1 MTRLLRRKTLW
12 TAKQLV
18 ELGSAV
24 PALDSV
30 EKLRKVDFGP
40 RLAHFPAPMRGARE
54 FSIIP
59 ISESLP
65 FVATTPGVFEKL
77 QFLPSADPD
86 VIENFMDTPRA
97 KELFY
102 GYKAANTSIGGIT
115 YFVGDVVMLRAPV
128 PGLSGRLGR
137 IVALEHVKGDPT
149 RVRVLLRRC
158 DIMTEFRK
166 DERPP
171 SPKRQKRGR
180 GKPRQRQQRQQRQQI
195 EALRSDTGE
204 FDPRDLMDANRCWL
218 VYQRVVPPCEPHE
231 PHPRPDA
238 TVEGDEL
245 DFLVRSARVYG
256 EWDPDVHGSEK
267 IYSQE
272 RQRQENAVHHA
283 RQLSMENGGI
293 PVLPIVIGKWADET
307 TGNTSKR
314 NNKFEVAQY
323 HLGNVPASINY
334 CPDLCV
340 FIAAAKGVEP
350 LHLAQ
355 KIIADFKDKV
365 ERGILAVDPQGKKVV
380 LVGRCGYVLG
390 DAPKLAM
397 VASLASLTGAYRC
410 RTCLVKADTS
420 RKGKKHGKK
429 GAASCAAAS
438 PPPPPPVHTIADP
451 RDPRVTREAVASHNP
466 SDGQPAP
473 QEKPPHGIS
482 FITDQILPAAN
493 GFEPTIAVYR
503 KVFIHVRNAALET
516 IHVTDFNNHRL
527 PEAFDHS
534 LLWQAAAVRYVFNK
548 SINNGKFD
556 EVVKKGSVKSST
568 KFDDLEK
575 IVKVMT
581 GRGGVEHQKALIKF
595 DKILV
600 DIHKQLVAPGA
611 LSTSDFKAALKALD
625 FRIGQTTADMIP
637 SSEDVIAGIG
647 DVAKVVSNHRDPHV
661 DDEEV
666 EQGRDDDEDDDEE
679 QAQPPRK
686 RRHTAAGARASE
698 IAESDGDSEIAKSS
712 SDSDSDSDESQ
723 VRGGGAGSSVTGGKH
738 GRAGASATE
747 YVGSTGRSTGGG
759 KQGGGKSSGSKKS
772 AAARRTVL
780 AEEEDQEME
789 DAEPEQPAPPKQ
801 PLRRSKRTASGR

>member
-30 EKLRKVDFGP
+30 EKLRKVEFGP

-59 ISESLP
+59 ISEPLP

-137 IVALEHVKGDPT
+137 IVALERVKGDPT

-158 DIMTEFRK
+158 DIVTEFRK

-180 GKPRQRQQRQQRQQI
+180 GKPRQRQQRQQI
-195 EALRSDTGE
+195 EALRSDAGE
-204 FDPRDLMDANRCWL
+204 FDPRDLMDANRFWL
-218 VYQRVVPPCEPHE
+218 VYQRVVPPCGLHE

-238 TVEGDEL
+238 TVDGDEL
-245 DFLVRSARVYG
+245 DFVVRGARVYG
-256 EWDPDVHGSEK
+256 EWDPDVHGSENV
-267 IYSQE
+267 YLQE

-283 RQLSMENGGI
+283 RRLSMENGGI

-307 TGNTSKR
+307 MGNTSKR

-334 CPDLCV
+334 CPDSCV

-410 RTCLVKADTS
+410 RTCLVKANTS
-420 RKGKKHGKK
+420 GKGKKQDKK

-438 PPPPPPVHTIADP
+438 PPPPPPVHTNADP

-466 SDGQPAP
+466 SDGQPAQRRDGP
-473 QEKPPHGIS
+473 WCMRRVAVQRGIS
-482 FITDQILPAAN
+482 AYGIDGAWDSYTCWR
-493 GFEPTIAVYR
+493 GR
-503 KVFIHVRNAALET
+503 R
-516 IHVTDFNNHRL
+516 
-527 PEAFDHS
+527 
-534 LLWQAAAVRYVFNK
+534 
-548 SINNGKFD
+548 
-556 EVVKKGSVKSST
+556 GS
-568 KFDDLEK
+568 
-575 IVKVMT
+575 
-581 GRGGVEHQKALIKF
+581 
-595 DKILV
+595 
-600 DIHKQLVAPGA
+600 
-611 LSTSDFKAALKALD
+611 
-625 FRIGQTTADMIP
+625 
-637 SSEDVIAGIG
+637 SSELARG
-647 DVAKVVSNHRDPHV
+647 DDEDV

-666 EQGRDDDEDDDEE
+666 EQGRDDDEGDDEE

-698 IAESDGDSEIAKSS
+698 IAESDSDSEIAKSS
-712 SDSDSDSDESQ
+712 SDSDSNSDSDSDESQ
-723 VRGGGAGSSVTGGKH
+723 VRGGGARSSVTGGKH

-747 YVGSTGRSTGGG
+747 YAGSTGRSSTGGG

-772 AAARRTVL
+772 AAARRTVP

-801 PLRRSKRTASGR
+801 PLRRSKRTVSGR